1 MNIQSPF
8 GLGQNSHMTLAGAYV
23 VHRATDERKDTV
35 QGSLKFDNS
44 GQSDQTVQVDVG
56 QTVESI
62 QLAVSV
68 EYSLMVV
75 RSDGDTFH
83 QGFGKFGFSATW
95 RAVSSDKGLELVPDG
110 TQPRSLGPATSRE
123 DIMVGATARMVASI
137 PADKRPFVELVVVL
151 VAGDEGQVSPGL
163 QGNLPSN
170 TTVYRKP
177 TTGPF
182 GFTIRLNLDIKA
194 APKAVI
200 KKQTVVI
207 GSFDFGDFSIKKIKA
222 ISGMLDYGKFSA
234 WYNGLPERTR
244 NIIEQDQKPPGGKM
258 IVMTGFTDN
267 VGDEF
272 NNFELGKKRAIA
284 AAEMFEKLSGVS
296 WKKIITPPS
305 KGEQDIRQ
313 EDKRLEKKDPKH
325 RRVEVTMFVEE

>member
-1 MNIQSPF
+1 MNIQSAF
-8 GLGQNSHMTLAGAYV
+8 GLGQLSQVTITGAFV
-23 VHRATDERKDTV
+23 VHRVTDGRKDSV
-35 QGSLKFDNS
+35 QAPLKFDNS
-44 GQSDQTVQVDVG
+44 GSDQTVKLDVG

-68 EYSLMVV
+68 EYSIRVV

-95 RAVSSDKGLELVPDG
+95 RAVPSDRGLELVPDG
-110 TQPRSLGPATSRE
+110 TQPRSLGPASASE
-123 DIMVGATARMVASI
+123 DVMVGATARMLASI
-137 PADKRPFVELVVVL
+137 PPDKKPFVELL
-151 VAGDEGQVSPGL
+151 VALAAGDNGQVSPGL
-163 QGNLPSN
+163 QGSLPGN
-170 TTVYRKP
+170 TTVYNRP

-182 GFTIRLNLDIKA
+182 ALTIRLNLEIKE
-194 APKAVI
+194 APKPVV

-207 GSFDFGDFSIKKIKA
+207 GSFGFGDSSIKNIKA
-222 ISGMLDYGKFSA
+222 ISGMMDYGKFSA

-244 NIIEQDQKPPGGKM
+244 NSIEQDQKPPGGKM

-284 AAEMFEKLSGVS
+284 AAEMFEKISGVS

-305 KGEQDIRQ
+305 KGEQDVRQ
-313 EDKRLEKKDPKH
+313 EDKRLEKKEPKH
-325 RRVEVTMFVEE
+325 RRVEVDIFVEE